1 MTVFFEVYV
10 CECVHVCMVYCM
22 CVCAG
27 SMPVE
32 MQWPEDFGCSSVSL
46 CLESR
51 LLTEPRARAGSQQAL
66 AIFVSITQIVI
77 AVTDKCSNA
86 QSFSKALDT

>member
-1 MTVFFEVYV
+1 M
-10 CECVHVCMVYCM
+10 CM
-22 CVCAG
+22 CVVVCVSVYMCVWCTACVCVQG
-27 SMPVE
+27 PMPVE
-32 MQWPEDFGCSSVSL
+32 MQWPDDIGCSSVSL

-51 LLTEPRARAGSQQAL
+51 LLTEPRARAGRQQAL

-86 QSFSKALDT
+86 QPFSKALDT